1 MLNNIGSPQRRR
13 FMRNLAPF
21 VRRPLAL
28 TPLIDVIFL
37 LLLFF
42 MLTST
47 FSTFGEIELSNAQK
61 GSGAAATD
69 VERFFVQLGAERLT
83 LNGQSTTLQ
92 DIGASIQTGQ
102 VLVSLDADTS
112 AQRLV
117 DFLQLMR
124 ARDGLDVLVLE

>member
-1 MLNNIGSPQRRR
+1 
-13 FMRNLAPF
+13 MRNLAPF

-47 FSTFGEIELSNAQK
+47 FSTFGEIELSNTRK
-61 GSGAAATD
+61 GSGTVDTAI
-69 VERFFVQLGAERLT
+69 ERYFVQLGTERLT
-83 LNGQSTTLQ
+83 LNGQPTTL
-92 DIGASIQTGQ
+92 DDLASSIETGQ
-102 VLVSLDADTS
+102 VLVSLDTDTT

-117 DFLQLMR
+117 DLLHRIR

>member
-1 MLNNIGSPQRRR
+1 
-13 FMRNLAPF
+13 MRNLAPF

-47 FSTFGEIELSNAQK
+47 FSTFGEIELSNARK
-61 GSGAAATD
+61 GTGTPTTEI
-69 VERFFVQLGAERLT
+69 ERFFVQLGPERLT
-83 LNGQSTTLQ
+83 LNGQATSLE
-92 DIGASIQTGQ
+92 DIAEQIETGQ
-102 VLVSLDADTS
+102 VLVSLDEGTT

-117 DFLQLMR
+117 DFLHLMR
-124 ARDGLDVLVLE
+124 TRAGLDVLVLE